1 MIASII
7 SMAAVAVLTAAD
19 QLIKLAV
26 ERGLQP
32 IGSKSFIDGFIGW
45 RYVRNTGA
53 AFGSF
58 SNSTVLLSVFT
69 AIVLIAL
76 IVYVFSGK
84 IKSKFCL
91 VTVTMIIAGG
101 AGNLIDRIFRGYV
114 VDFIEVQFTDFAVF
128 NFADILVTCGA
139 FMLIGY
145 LIYDTVKD
153 YRAKKAGNGNG

>member
-7 SMAAVAVLTAAD
+7 SMAAAAALIAAD

-32 IGSKSFIDGFIGW
+32 VGYKEFIDGFIGW

-58 SNSTVLLSVFT
+58 SDSTVLLSVFT
-69 AIVLIAL
+69 AVVLIAL

-145 LIYDTVKD
+145 LIYDTVKEF
-153 YRAKKAGNGNG
+153 RAKKAGNGNG